1 MKIKKLEIKGYKN
14 LKVSLEHKSDA
25 IALIGNNGSG
35 KSNFLEALS
44 IIFKNLYAD
53 ENSTPFD
60 YIVEYLNSAN
70 QLVKIEKKSSQLNY
84 FVDNETHISI
94 KEFLPKK
101 VIAIYS
107 GEEDRLWRKCYEP
120 FYLNF
125 VKDINK
131 SAREGIMSYN
141 QTPKMLYLNKYYWH
155 ISLLSLLLSDNE
167 ENQKFV
173 KEVLSITKV
182 NKIKFDFNKSN
193 YQEYKK
199 SLVLEFIDKIDDKSE
214 YTLAQFKKIVDDN
227 GYSIDDVYT
236 YLYLAYSPKDSKIIN
251 DIKIKFNNHLSIES
265 LSEGEKKLL
274 LLKSAFEF
282 AEQEDS
288 LFVLD
293 EPDAHIHINNKDKI
307 TAILEPYKIN
317 RQIVITTH
325 SPTVTKAIENEELFM
340 MDDGEII
347 ERREQKI
354 IENLTSEFWN
364 KHQQSTFLSSNKK
377 LILLVEGK
385 HDKIHIRTAFEKL
398 SSEFTSLDFDIYSL
412 GGEGKIKPF
421 MIGLYEANLNNE
433 VMYVALYDND
443 EAGNTALNKGGG
455 FLKEVDN
462 CGYRKLKEDKIKHNH
477 FFATKLIKPKDFT
490 EDCTIETMYEPSK
503 YQEAYKEAMEKTMP
517 YFFNKSIDKIN
528 KEIKD
533 ASKNIL
539 AENSK
544 TFDTESF
551 KNFRSLFSLLSKIIS
566 DNKFTNNETTLE
578 SVIFRNAKGYFNFED
593 ESLKMLSGSRINK
606 DFTGATKQ
614 SYKDSRNKLIKSL
627 QHSVDG
633 DEIVINQDYTFD
645 SPSGAAK
652 FVNGG
657 NRNGWTSWK
666 SEEGKTLKEKF
677 KKKNA

>member
-35 KSNFLEALS
+35 KSNLLEALS

-60 YIVEYLNSAN
+60 YTIEYVNSAN
-70 QLVKIEKKSSQLNY
+70 QHIKIEKKSSQLNY
-84 FVDNETHISI
+84 FVDDETHISI
-94 KEFLPKK
+94 KDYLPKK

-107 GEEDRLWRKCYEP
+107 GEEDRLWRKCFAP

-125 VKDINK
+125 IKDINK

-155 ISLLSLLLSDNE
+155 LSLLSLLLSDNE

-199 SLVLEFIDKIDDKSE
+199 SLVLDFIDKIDDKSE
-214 YTLAQFKKIVDDN
+214 YTLTQFKKIVNDN
-227 GYSIDDVYT
+227 GYSVDDVYK
-236 YLYLAYSPKDSKIIN
+236 YLYLAYSPKDSKIVN
-251 DIKIKFNNHLSIES
+251 DIKIKFNDNLSIES

-307 TAILEPYKIN
+307 TAILEPYKTN

-354 IENLTSEFWN
+354 IENLTGEFWN
-364 KHQQSTFLSSNKK
+364 KHQQSTFLSSDKK

-398 SSEFTSLDFDIYSL
+398 SGEFNSLDFDIYSL
-412 GGEGKIKPF
+412 GGEGKIAPF
-421 MIGLYEANLNNE
+421 MIGLYEANLKNDIT
-433 VMYVALYDND
+433 YVAIYDND
-443 EAGNTALNKGGG
+443 GAGNSTLNKAG
-455 FLKEVDN
+455 FDKEVDN

-503 YQEAYKEAMEKTMP
+503 YQEAYKEAMDKTLP
-517 YFFNKSIDKIN
+517 YFSNKSIDKIN

-539 AENSK
+539 AEKSK
-544 TFDTESF
+544 TFDVEDF
-551 KNFRSLFSLLSKIIS
+551 KNFRPLFSLLTKIIA
-566 DNKFTNNETTLE
+566 DNKSAKEETTLE
-578 SVIFRNAKGYFNFED
+578 TVNFKNAKGYFNSED
-593 ESLKMLSGSRINK
+593 ETLKLLSGSRINK
-606 DFTGATKQ
+606 DFTAATKQ
-614 SYKDSRNKLIKSL
+614 SYKDSRTELVTSL

-666 SEEGKTLKEKF
+666 CEDGKSLKEKY
-677 KKKNA
+677 KNE

>member
-35 KSNFLEALS
+35 KSNLLEALS

-53 ENSTPFD
+53 ENNTPFD
-60 YIVEYLNSAN
+60 YIIEYANSTN
-70 QLVKIEKKSSQLNY
+70 QHIRVEKKSSQLNY
-84 FVDNETHISI
+84 YIDDETRISI
-94 KEFLPKK
+94 EDYLPKK
-101 VIAIYS
+101 VVAIYS
-107 GEEDRLWRKCYEP
+107 GEEDRLWKKCFGP

-155 ISLLSLLLSDNE
+155 ISLLCLMLSDND

-173 KEVLSITKV
+173 KEILSIAKV

-199 SLVLEFIDKIDDKSE
+199 SLVLDFIGKIDNKSE

-227 GYSIDDVYT
+227 GYSVNEVYT
-236 YLYLAYSPKDSKIIN
+236 YLYLAYSPKDSKIVN
-251 DIKIKFNNHLSIES
+251 DIKIKFNDQLSIES

-282 AEQEDS
+282 AGQEDC
-288 LFVLD
+288 LFILD

-307 TAILEPYKIN
+307 TSILEPYKTN
-317 RQIVITTH
+317 RQVVITTH

-354 IENLTSEFWN
+354 IERLTGDFWN
-364 KHQQSTFLSSNKK
+364 KHQQSIFLSSDKK

-385 HDKIHIRTAFEKL
+385 HDKIHIRAAFEKL

-412 GGEGKIKPF
+412 GGEGKIAPF
-421 MIGLYEANLNNE
+421 MVGLYEANLKNDIT
-433 VMYVALYDND
+433 YVAIYDND
-443 EAGNTALNKGGG
+443 GAGNNTLNKAG
-455 FLKEVDN
+455 FDKEVDN
-462 CGYRKLKEDKIKHNH
+462 CGYRKLKENNIKHNH
-477 FFATKLIKPKDFT
+477 FFATKLIKPKSFT
-490 EDCTIETMYEPSK
+490 KDCTIETMYEPSK
-503 YQEAYKEAMEKTMP
+503 YQEAYREAMDKTLP
-517 YFFNKSIDKIN
+517 YFYNKSIDDIN

-533 ASKNIL
+533 ASKTIL
-539 AENSK
+539 AEKSK
-544 TFDTESF
+544 AFDIEDF
-551 KNFRSLFSLLSKIIS
+551 KNFRPLFSLLAKIITENQS
-566 DNKFTNNETTLE
+566 AKEETTLE
-578 SVIFRNAKGYFNFED
+578 TVYFNNAKGLFNPEN
-593 ESLKMLSGSRINK
+593 ETVRLLNESRINK
-606 DFTGATKQ
+606 NFTDSTKQ
-614 SYKDSRNKLIKSL
+614 AYIDSRTELLSSI
-627 QHSVDG
+627 QHTVVG

-652 FVNGG
+652 FANGG

-666 SEEGKTLKEKF
+666 CQDGKSLKEKY
-677 KKKNA
+677 KNE

>member
-14 LKVSLEHKSDA
+14 LKVVLEHQSDA

-35 KSNFLEALS
+35 KSNLLEALS
-44 IIFKNLYAD
+44 IIFKNLYTE

-60 YIVEYLNSAN
+60 YIVEYVNSDN
-70 QLVKIEKKSSQLNY
+70 QIIKIEKKSSQLNY
-84 FVDNETHISI
+84 FVNGETHISI
-94 KEFLPKK
+94 KDFLPKK

-107 GEEDRLWRKCYEP
+107 GEEDRLWRKCYAP
-120 FYLNF
+120 FYLDF

-155 ISLLSLLLSDNE
+155 ISLLSLLLSDLE

-173 KEVLSITKV
+173 KEVLSISKV
-182 NKIKFDFNKSN
+182 NKIKFDFNKAN
-193 YQEYKK
+193 YKEYKS
-199 SLVLEFIDKIDDKSE
+199 SLVLDFVSKIDDKSE
-214 YTLAQFKKIVDDN
+214 YTLAQFKKIIDDN
-227 GYSIDDVYT
+227 DFNINDVYK

-251 DIKIKFNNHLSIES
+251 DIQIKFNDHLSIES

-288 LFVLD
+288 LFILD

-307 TAILEPYKIN
+307 TSIVEPYKVN

-325 SPTVTKAIENEELFM
+325 SPTVTKAINNEELFM

-347 ERREQKI
+347 ERKEQEI
-354 IENLTSEFWN
+354 IENLTGAFWN

-385 HDKIHIRTAFEKL
+385 HDKIHIRNAYTKL
-398 SSEFTSLDFDIYSL
+398 SNEFPLLDFDIYSL
-412 GGEGKIKPF
+412 GSETKIHPF
-421 MIGLYEANLNNE
+421 MLGLYETDLKEDVTYIAI
-433 VMYVALYDND
+433 YDND
-443 EAGNTALNKGGG
+443 SAGNNTLNKAG
-455 FLKEVDN
+455 FEKEVEN

-477 FFATKLIKPKDFT
+477 FFATRLIKPEDFT
-490 EDCTIETMYEPSK
+490 EDCTIETMYESNK
-503 YQEAYKEAMEKTMP
+503 YQEAYQEAITKYLP
-517 YFFNKSIDKIN
+517 YFSNKSIDKIN

-533 ASKNIL
+533 SSKNIL
-539 AENSK
+539 AEKSK
-544 TFDTESF
+544 SYEIEDF
-551 KNFRSLFSLLSKIIS
+551 KNFRPLFTLLSKIVS
-566 DNKFTNNETTLE
+566 DNSITETELTNEL
-578 SVIFRNAKGYFNFED
+578 FLFKNAKGHFNNED
-593 ESLKMLSGSRINK
+593 ESFTLLSGSKIDK
-606 DFTGATKQ
+606 EYTQATSQ
-614 SYKDSRNKLIKSL
+614 AYKIKRDALISSL
-627 QHSVDG
+627 NHTVEET
-633 DEIVINQDYTFD
+633 EIVINQDYEFN

-666 SEEGKTLKEKF
+666 NENSESLKDKF
-677 KKKNA
+677 KPE